1 MKDKNTIKNMIEAE
15 YDDDSFLEEAKRS
28 IRPERFI
35 DANEIFAQFSTPFS
49 YTEEE
54 MKQTTDRH
62 SISKIFHDI
71 VEKFKDKYNFFP
83 LPLEI
88 IYDKTTGQFFSSYSH
103 TYDRNIIFVD
113 SLFTGVIYD
122 VFIIIFLWS
131 CYKDSEK
138 HYVKFYQYICSLF
151 YAAIV
156 DKNVFNI
163 FTTLQYVKEELPKE
177 NPAFNVATSCYY
189 FTLYFIVAHEMA
201 HSYLKYRNCE
211 LSEMEEEIEADKI
224 AYQIVLEVFKDERT
238 IDIEDRELLD
248 YCYYAPLMFCD
259 FLEMYYLF
267 RGSID
272 DKFNHI
278 DNIHPVPQIRKEI
291 LENVLK
297 NYEFSFLSEQEQKDA
312 ENIYHIFDEM
322 AARYIIEVILKKK
335 DGSFEILI
343 NYLRGLKHVNKK
355 K

>member
-1 MKDKNTIKNMIEAE
+1 MIEAA

-35 DANEIFAQFSTPFS
+35 DANEIFAQFSSPFS

-54 MKQTTDRH
+54 MKRTTDRH
-62 SISKIFHDI
+62 SIANVFHII
-71 VEKFKDKYNFFP
+71 VEQFKKKYNFFP

-113 SLFTGVIYD
+113 SLFTCVIYD

-131 CYKDSEK
+131 CHKESEK

-151 YAAIV
+151 HAAIV
-156 DKNVFNI
+156 DKNAFNI
-163 FTTLQYVKEELPKE
+163 FTTLQYVKDELPKE

-189 FTLYFIVAHEMA
+189 FVLYFIVAHEMS
-201 HSYLKYRNCE
+201 HCYLRYNNRK
-211 LSEMEEEIEADKI
+211 LSAMEEEIEADRI
-224 AYQIVLEVFKDERT
+224 AYNIVLEAFKDERSIIT
-238 IDIEDRELLD
+238 EDRELLD

-272 DKFNHI
+272 DKFNYI
-278 DNIHPVPQIRKEI
+278 DNIHLIPQERKKV

-297 NYEFSFLSEQEQKDA
+297 NYDFSFLSEQEQKDA
-312 ENIYHIFDEM
+312 EAIYNIFDEM
-322 AARYIIEVILKKK
+322 AARYIIEVIMKKQ

-343 NYLRGLKHVNKK
+343 NYLRGIKHVSKK
-355 K
+355 

>member
-1 MKDKNTIKNMIEAE
+1 MNKKNIIKNMIEAE

-35 DANEIFAQFSTPFS
+35 DANEIFVQFSTPFS

-54 MKQTTDRH
+54 MNQNIDNH
-62 SISKIFHDI
+62 STKKIASL
-71 VEKFKDKYNFFP
+71 VSSKFKEKYNYCP
-83 LPLEI
+83 LPLEV
-88 IYDKTTGQFFSSYSH
+88 IYDKTTGQFFSSYVH
-103 TYDRNIIFVD
+103 TYDGNIIFVD
-113 SLFTGVIYD
+113 SLFTTVIYY
-122 VFIIIFLWS
+122 VYIIIFLWS
-131 CYKDSEK
+131 CHKDSEK

-156 DKNVFNI
+156 DKNVINI

-224 AYQIVLEVFKDERT
+224 AYQIVLGVFKDERI

-248 YCYYAPLMFCD
+248 YCYYAPMMFCD

-267 RGSID
+267 RGSIED
-272 DKFNHI
+272 DFNHI
-278 DNIHPVPQIRKEI
+278 DNVHPIPQIRKEI

-297 NYEFSFLSEQEQKDA
+297 NYDFSFLSEQEQKDA
-312 ENIYHIFDEM
+312 EKIYNIFDEM

-343 NYLRGLKHVNKK
+343 NYLRGLKHVSKK